1 MTVIWS
7 AEAQAQLA
15 GIQEHV
21 AQDSPSNA
29 AALIRRLVDRVAQL
43 EAVPQSGRK
52 VPEYPDTDLR
62 ELLSRPYRI
71 IYRQRGEHVD
81 VVTVMHYRQ
90 QMPTHPSDLTRSQR
104 KRR

>member
-15 GIQEHV
+15 AIRKHV
-21 AQDSPSNA
+21 AENA
-29 AALIRRLVDRVAQL
+29 PRDADALIRRLVSRVGQL
-43 EAVPQSGRK
+43 ETVPHSGRR
-52 VPEYPDTDLR
+52 VPEYPHGDLR

-71 IYRQRGEHVD
+71 IYRQGDERVE

-90 QMPTHPSDLTRSQR
+90 LLPVDPRDLV
-104 KRR
+104 